1 MQLQN
6 TYKIIVA
13 TGLNNEI
20 GAKGNLLWHLPKD
33 MQWFKQNTTGADVIM
48 GRKTYESF
56 PEKYRPLPNRTNIVI
71 TRRQDYTLPKEV
83 KVVNDVESAFTFA
96 DKCTNTEK
104 YIIGGGK
111 IYEATLPL
119 CTEIVLTKVHA
130 TFPQADTFFPEINMD
145 EWQEVWAEYHTKDEK
160 HAYDFSFVRLVRK

>member
-33 MQWFKQNTTGADVIM
+33 MKWFKENTTGADVIM

-56 PEKYRPLPNRTNIVI
+56 PEKFRPLPNRTNIVI
-71 TRRQDYTLPKEV
+71 TRQQNYIAPEKV
-83 KVVNDVESAFTFA
+83 KVVNSLESALAFA
-96 DKCTNTEK
+96 DKCTDTEK
-104 YIIGGGK
+104 YIIGGGT
-111 IYEATLPL
+111 IYKEALPF
-119 CTEIVLTKVHA
+119 CNEIVLTKVHT
-130 TFPQADTFFPEINMD
+130 TFPEADTFFPQIDMD
-145 EWQEVWAEYHTKDEK
+145 EWQEVWVEHHSRDEK
-160 HAYDFSFVRLVRK
+160 HQYDFSFIRLARK